1 MAKPIVDM
9 YGNELAVGDI
19 IMITE
24 KAVSKESRPSIIF
37 REIEAFDRGMITIEK
52 SRSNWSSWPVN
63 IRPKSSEVRKVSGA
77 FVEAWKNGDLFKML

>member
-9 YGNELAVGDI
+9 YGNVLQIGDL

-24 KAVSKESRPSIIF
+24 KAGCRESRPNIIF
-37 REIEAFDRGMITIEK
+37 REIKGFDRGMITFADTW
-52 SRSNWSSWPVN
+52 RDVN

>member
-37 REIEAFDRGMITIEK
+37 REIEAFDRGMITFADTW
-52 SRSNWSSWPVN
+52 RDVN